1 MAKEHLKRLKTGAVE
16 ETKKLFRVFLYLWVL
31 LTVLA
36 LHKAFIFNENV
47 LTYQQGFALVNAF
60 ALAKIVVVGQD
71 LRLGERLTRSL
82 PLIYMI
88 LFKAAVFAVVLV
100 GFHVLE
106 EMLIG
111 MWHGKS
117 AAEAVP
123 TLGDGSLQAII
134 MLNIIVFI
142 ALIPFFGF
150 LEVEQAIGPE
160 QLRAILMRRKGS
172 IAD

>member
-1 MAKEHLKRLKTGAVE
+1 MIANERLKSFKTGAIE
-16 ETKKLFRVFLYLWVL
+16 ETKKLFRVFVYIWIL
-31 LTVLA
+31 LTVLS

-47 LTYQQGFALVNAF
+47 LTYQQGFAIINAF

-82 PLIYMI
+82 PLIYVI
-88 LFKAAVFAVVLV
+88 LFRAAIFAILLI

-111 MWHGKS
+111 MWHGKP

-123 TLGDGSLQAII
+123 TLGDGSLQAIL
-134 MLNIIVFI
+134 MLDTIVFV

-150 LEVEQAIGPE
+150 LEIEQAIGPE

-172 IAD
+172 TG